1 MNKISVIGTG
11 YVGLVTG
18 VCLSDF
24 GLNVLCMDNNIEK
37 IEKLKQGIIPIYEP
51 GLDVIVERNI
61 TNHRL
66 EFTTEMKRAVEE
78 SDVIFIAVGTP
89 PVEDG
94 SADLQYVEA
103 VARDIARYMNG
114 YKVIVDKSTVP
125 VGTGQRV
132 KEWVREELAKR
143 NVAYEFD
150 VVSNPEFLR
159 EGSAVHDF
167 THPDRVVIGAE
178 SPKALDL
185 MKQVYRVLY
194 LNETPFIE
202 TTIETAELIKYAS
215 NAFLAMKITFINE
228 IANLCEKVG
237 ANVQDVAKAMGRDG
251 RISPKFLHPGP
262 GYGGSCFP
270 KDTLALAKIGR
281 EYGSPVTL
289 VEQTVRA
296 NDSQKRLMV
305 AKIMEGLG
313 SLVGKQLAIL
323 GLAFKPNTDDMRESP
338 ALVILNE
345 LAKHG
350 AKFRVFDP
358 KAMEEAKWCLKNL
371 EDRITYCQNEY
382 EAIKGS
388 DALVILTEWN
398 QFRSLNLSRVKELL
412 KEPYFFDLRN
422 IYKRDMMEKAGFYYF
437 GVGQGKRDD
446 LIAGQQQ
453 VAATKE

>member
-18 VCLSDF
+18 ACLSDF
-24 GLNVLCMDNNIEK
+24 GLNVLCMDNDIEK

-51 GLDVIVERNI
+51 GLDVIVERNVA
-61 TNHRL
+61 NHRL

-89 PVEDG
+89 PAEDG
-94 SADLQYVEA
+94 SADLKYVEA

-132 KEWVREELAKR
+132 KQWVREELAKR
-143 NVAYEFD
+143 DVTYEFD

-178 SPKALDL
+178 SQNALER

-194 LNETPFIE
+194 INETPFIE
-202 TTIETAELIKYAS
+202 TNIETAEMIKYAS

-237 ANVQDVAKAMGRDG
+237 ADVQDVAKGMGRDG
-251 RISPKFLHPGP
+251 RIGPKFLHPGP

-270 KDTLALAKIGR
+270 KDTLALAKIGQ
-281 EYGSPVTL
+281 EYGAPITL
-289 VEQTVRA
+289 IEQTVKA
-296 NDSQKRLMV
+296 NEAQKSLMV
-305 AKIMEGLG
+305 AKIMQGLG
-313 SLVGKQLAIL
+313 SLVGKQIAIL

-345 LAKHG
+345 LAKQG
-350 AKFRVFDP
+350 ATFRVYDP
-358 KAMEEAKWCLKNL
+358 KAMVEAKWRLANLKDKI
-371 EDRITYCQNEY
+371 EYCQNEY
-382 EAIKGS
+382 EAIEGC
-388 DALVILTEWN
+388 DALVLLTEWN
-398 QFRSLNLSRVKELL
+398 QFRSLDLSRVKKLL

-422 IYKRDMMEKAGFYYF
+422 IYQREQMEEAGFHYF
-437 GVGQGKRDD
+437 GVGQGKKDTWAER
-446 LIAGQQQ
+446 QQQ
-453 VAATKE
+453 VAAAKE